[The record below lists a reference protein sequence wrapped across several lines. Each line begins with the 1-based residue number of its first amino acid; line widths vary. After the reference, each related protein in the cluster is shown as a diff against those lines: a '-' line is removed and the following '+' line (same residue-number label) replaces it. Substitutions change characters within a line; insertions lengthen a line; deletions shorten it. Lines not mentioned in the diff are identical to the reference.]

1 MKKHEVNFAVK
12 TENGVVTQ
20 VGRSAVLQPNP
31 KFKGG
36 SVKWV
41 DDRKLVK
48 ASKAQATVHKNKVN
62 GFCRVRLPTHLF
74 FNSALKVII
83 NISMDSLRGKG

>member
-20 VGRSAVLQPNP
+20 VGKSVILQPNP
-31 KFKGG
+31 KFKGN
-36 SVKWV
+36 SVKWF

-48 ASKAQATVHKNKVN
+48 VSKA
-62 GFCRVRLPTHLF
+62 
-74 FNSALKVII
+74 
-83 NISMDSLRGKG
+83 

>member
-1 MKKHEVNFAVK
+1 MKKQTVNIAVQ
-12 TENGVVTQ
+12 TEKGVVTKI
-20 VGRSAVLQPNP
+20 GHSAVLQPNP

-48 ASKAQATVHKNKVN
+48 ASKA
-62 GFCRVRLPTHLF
+62 
-74 FNSALKVII
+74 
-83 NISMDSLRGKG
+83 

>member
-20 VGRSAVLQPNP
+20 VGKSVILQPNP
-31 KFKGG
+31 KFKGN
-36 SVKWV
+36 SVKWF

-48 ASKAQATVHKNKVN
+48 ASKA
-62 GFCRVRLPTHLF
+62 
-74 FNSALKVII
+74 
-83 NISMDSLRGKG
+83 